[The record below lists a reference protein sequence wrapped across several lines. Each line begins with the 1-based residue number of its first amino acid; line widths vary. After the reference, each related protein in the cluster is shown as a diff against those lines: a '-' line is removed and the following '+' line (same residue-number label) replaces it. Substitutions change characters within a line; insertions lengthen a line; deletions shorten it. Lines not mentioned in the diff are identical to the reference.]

1 MFDKTIQNGDITM
14 KFSLT
19 SGDVT
24 LTRGS
29 QTEHVRGQ
37 AYLDMTYTLLDTFL
51 KSRQQGAAKAEEK
64 RESQ

>member
-24 LTRGS
+24 LTRGT
-29 QTEHVRGQ
+29 QTEHLKGQ
-37 AYLDMTYTLLDTFL
+37 TYLDMTYPTLDTYL
-51 KSRQQGAAKAEEK
+51 KLAAQPKAEETK
-64 RESQ
+64 A

>member
-29 QTEHVRGQ
+29 QTEHLRGQ
-37 AYLDMTYTLLDTFL
+37 AYLDMTYAGLDTFL
-51 KSRQQGAAKAEEK
+51 KSRQQAAKAEEGEIPK
-64 RESQ
+64 

>member
-24 LTRGS
+24 LTRGT
-29 QTEHVRGQ
+29 QTEQLRGQ
-37 AYLDMTYTLLDTFL
+37 AYLDLTYQVLDRYL
-51 KSRQQGAAKAEEK
+51 KSKLPPSGSSAA
-64 RESQ
+64 

>member
-24 LTRGS
+24 LARGS
-29 QTEHVRGQ
+29 QTEHLKGQ
-37 AYLDMTYTLLDTFL
+37 AYLDLTYPALDAYL
-51 KSRQQGAAKAEEK
+51 KLQGTVPTP
-64 RESQ
+64 